1 MFYNETLLSSL
12 KAAAALWHDLFLGEG
27 CWKARDFGWDSALL
41 HDLVEQNFSLHIIA
55 RQTAVDYLSFWLV
68 AGWVGVG
75 WAGWNGVLG
84 EADLGHLFNH
94 FGSGDWFGFVSSL
107 ASRALSGILSSSQLF
122 FAVVALAVIITAV
135 FLALVLFFA
144 VRIAAAFLVVLVS
157 SLFAVRIAAAF
168 IVVLVSSLFA
178 VLFAAAGIVIFQF
191 HSALLLLIFTLALL
205 VVRRSAVF
213 ALGGGA
219 DLVQVSWIFTA
230 FFLNGVF
237 LVERSDVRLKLEFGV
252 SEFVGGLKVVVSA
265 ETTLNISEEWA
276 HLDVDGVTI
285 EVDTDVR
292 FGEDDLD
299 VLARFLN
306 LSNLSVLAHDGL
318 RVTDVLLY
326 SIDPDLD

>member
-1 MFYNETLLSSL
+1 MFYNKTLLSSL

-27 CWKARDFGWDSALL
+27 CWEARDFGWDSALL
-41 HDLVEQNFSLHIIA
+41 HDLVEENFSLHVIA

-84 EADLGHLFNH
+84 EADLSHLFNH
-94 FGSGDWFGFVSSL
+94 FGSGDWFGFVPSL
-107 ASRALSGILSSSQLF
+107 ASRVLSGILSSSQLF
-122 FAVVALAVIITAV
+122 FAVVGLAVIIIITVV
-135 FLALVLFFA
+135 FLALVLFAIRVVFA
-144 VRIAAAFLVVLVS
+144 VGIV
-157 SLFAVRIAAAF
+157 AAF
-168 IVVLVSSLFA
+168 IVLVSSLFA
-178 VLFAAAGIVIFQF
+178 VLIAAGIVIFQF
-191 HSALLLLIFTLALL
+191 HSAFLFLIFTLALL

-213 ALGGGA
+213 TLGGGA
-219 DLVQVSWIFTA
+219 DLIQVSWIFA
-230 FFLNGVF
+230 ALFVNGVF

-252 SEFVGGLKVVVSA
+252 SEFVGGLKIVVSA
-265 ETTLNISEEWA
+265 ETALGISEEWA

-292 FGEDDLD
+292 FGEDDLN

-306 LSNLSVLAHDGL
+306 LSNLSVLSHDGL
-318 RVTDVLLY
+318 RVTDVLLN